1 MKARSTSL
9 RGTKKPREASG
20 AEGGTPR
27 SRLPHAERKA
37 QILETA
43 GRFFSEHGLT
53 AQTRALAQECGIS
66 QRLLYRFFPT
76 KEDLL
81 AEVYREEILGHFKSV
96 WFVELQDRSRPIEAR
111 LNDFY
116 KDYLASVLTRRWLRL
131 FMYAS
136 LADARMAPDYIAG
149 VVIQLLELIVQ
160 EVAAEQ
166 GVDLP
171 DDKDLLHEAAWV
183 LHGAISHYA
192 IRRHLYH
199 AGSTLPED
207 RVVRMQVR
215 MFIAG
220 FQSYFEA
227 EAEPSG

>member
-9 RGTKKPREASG
+9 RGTKGGSRPAA
-20 AEGGTPR
+20 AEGAPAR

-37 QILETA
+37 QILKTA

-66 QRLLYRFFPT
+66 QRLLYKFFPT

-96 WFVELQDRSRPIEAR
+96 WFVELQDRSRPVEER
-111 LNDFY
+111 LCAFY
-116 KDYLASVLTRRWLRL
+116 GDYLDSVLTRRWLRL
-131 FMYAS
+131 FLYAS
-136 LADARMAPDYIAG
+136 LADARMAPDYIAS
-149 VVIQLLELIVQ
+149 VVIQMLELIVR
-160 EVAAEQ
+160 EVAEEQ

-171 DDKDLLHEAAWV
+171 DDKALLHEAAWV

-192 IRRHLYH
+192 IRRHLYQTSS
-199 AGSTLPED
+199 GLPEAS
-207 RVVRMQVR
+207 VVRMHVH

-220 FQSYFEA
+220 F
-227 EAEPSG
+227 PSFFRAQAGRRG